1 MSWLKVSSVPFST
14 KTDEVNYT
22 LLFETPKMLSNLAL
36 SYATFK
42 KTNTQQ
48 PSDEEI
54 NFAKILVSPY
64 YYITRYN
71 NATPELEINTKN
83 ISTLIK
89 TLKLPEVITDP
100 NISCKNKS
108 LTLHVL
114 YKNPQQKP
122 KFNYCM
128 MFCRDNRMSKVEIKK
143 EDINDFL
150 IDIFG
155 ASFPEI
161 KVSNIKVIHR
171 GEPRNA

>member
-1 MSWLKVSSVPFST
+1 
-14 KTDEVNYT
+14 
-22 LLFETPKMLSNLAL
+22 MLSNLAS

-64 YYITRYN
+64 YYITRYG
-71 NATPELEINTKN
+71 NATPELEITIKS
-83 ISTLIK
+83 ISTLMK
-89 TLKLPEVITDP
+89 TLKLPEPITDP
-100 NISCKNKS
+100 TISCKNKS

-114 YKNPQQKP
+114 YKDPQQKP

-128 MFCRDNRMSKVEIKK
+128 LFCRYNHMSKVERKK

-150 IDIFG
+150 IDIFN
-155 ASFPEI
+155 ASFPDT
-161 KVSNIKVIHR
+161 KVSNITINHR
-171 GEPRNA
+171 GEPRTASCPYDPS